1 MQSVIQ
7 TLKKKEKKR
16 KKKKS
21 NILKLA
27 GKWMELEK
35 KNHPD

>member
-7 TLKKKEKKR
+7 TLKKKEMKR

-35 KNHPD
+35 KNNPD